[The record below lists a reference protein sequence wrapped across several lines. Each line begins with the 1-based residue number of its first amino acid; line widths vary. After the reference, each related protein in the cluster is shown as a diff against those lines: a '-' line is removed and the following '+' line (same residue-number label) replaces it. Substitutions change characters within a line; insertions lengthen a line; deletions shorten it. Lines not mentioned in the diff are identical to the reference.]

1 MRRRDIL
8 KAALPAVAMAVAPAT
23 AQVPKLPGVR
33 MKITDIRIVRL
44 RVIKDLGSF
53 AGFMGPT
60 DTNVV
65 RVGGGSVIEVHT
77 DQGLVGIGPAI
88 DPVQL
93 PNLKALLIGEDPFNH
108 QLLVANLREVTGMGG
123 ARRIL
128 ASKPPLPPDPTQMTL
143 AAAAGRGGDTSADRA
158 YSAAEIAL
166 WDIIGKACNQPLYR
180 LWGPITDRIVPY
192 ASQSRLG
199 TPQTRAQFAAKCKS
213 DGWHAIK
220 FRSHFPTMK
229 DDISLV
235 EETRKL
241 VGDSFE
247 NGGMDIMCDA
257 NQATNGYLT
266 PSVRW
271 SFERAVETARA
282 YQQMNVTWLEE
293 PLGRYDFDHQAELN
307 RLVEIPIAGGEGNRG
322 LHEFRLLLERGCFD
336 IVQPEVLLEG
346 PMEVRKIAVIAESMY
361 KLMCP
366 HLAEGSVGTVCNMH
380 IIASLPN
387 APYLEITHDLPL
399 ADYSNG
405 FAIFE
410 EPPVLDKD
418 GYFNLSQKPGLGIT
432 INKDLI
438 LS

>member
-8 KAALPAVAMAVAPAT
+8 KALPAAALTALPAFAR
-23 AQVPKLPGVR
+23 VPRLPGVR
-33 MKITDIRIVRL
+33 IKITDIRILRL
-44 RVIKDLGSF
+44 RVIKELGSF
-53 AGFMGPT
+53 AGFMGPW
-60 DTNVV
+60 DIARV
-65 RVGGGSVIEVHT
+65 RTGGGSVVEVQT

-93 PNLKALLIGEDPFNH
+93 PALKAQLIGQDPFNL
-108 QLLVANLREVTGMGG
+108 QFLVANMREMTGMGG
-123 ARRIL
+123 ARRT
-128 ASKPPLPPDPTQMTL
+128 ASLQPPLPPDPTEMTL
-143 AAAAGRGGDTSADRA
+143 AAAAGRGGDVSADRA
-158 YSAAEIAL
+158 YAAIEIAL

-180 LWGPITDRIVPY
+180 LWGPVTDRVVPY

-199 TPQTRAQFAAKCKS
+199 TPETRAAFAAKCKS
-213 DGWHAIK
+213 EGWHGIK
-220 FRSHFPTMK
+220 YRSHFETMK
-229 DDISLV
+229 DDIRLV

-241 VGDSFE
+241 VGDSFA

-266 PSVRW
+266 PTVHW
-271 SFERAVETARA
+271 DFTRAVETARA
-282 YQQMNVTWLEE
+282 YQQLDVYWLEE

-322 LHEFRLLLERGCFD
+322 LHEFRLLLEKGCFD
-336 IVQPEVLLEG
+336 IVQPEILLEG
-346 PMEVRKIAVIAESMY
+346 PMEIRKIAVLAEAMY

-366 HLAEGSVGTVCNMH
+366 HLADGVVGTICNMH
-380 IIASLPN
+380 LIASLPN

-410 EPPVLDKD
+410 EPPVLDKA
-418 GYFNLSQKPGLGIT
+418 GYFNLPQSPGLGVT
-432 INKDLI
+432 IKKELI